1 MATISQELE
10 ELRNIIDQRDREVL
24 EMSVNLKEMSMSFA
38 SDPERSDLKINEKM
52 LTDLDR
58 STSEIEHLRRC
69 LQDSVPKS
77 ELERV
82 QDELLRSTQ
91 KISRMQ
97 NLISRMQGLMD
108 VLIERIEI
116 LMQNLSPAGRGTP
129 EPKHAVID
137 LCSAQI
143 NRLQFCI
150 DSISK
155 PGQIDAQDN
164 KLIVIHDKR
173 KEAMTSSSA
182 IRVPFASTTA
192 STGQPTIRAHSS
204 KLSIV

>member
-10 ELRNIIDQRDREVL
+10 DLRNIIDQRDREVL

-52 LTDLDR
+52 LVDLDR
-58 STSEIEHLRRC
+58 STSEIELLRRC

-97 NLISRMQGLMD
+97 NLISRMQGLID

-116 LMQNLSPAGRGTP
+116 LMQNLSQAGRGTP
-129 EPKHAVID
+129 EPKQAEID

-143 NRLQFCI
+143 SRLQFCI

-155 PGQIDAQDN
+155 QGQIDAQDN
-164 KLIVIHDKR
+164 KLSVIHDR
-173 KEAMTSSSA
+173 HEEARTSSS
-182 IRVPFASTTA
+182 
-192 STGQPTIRAHSS
+192 TIRA
-204 KLSIV
+204 